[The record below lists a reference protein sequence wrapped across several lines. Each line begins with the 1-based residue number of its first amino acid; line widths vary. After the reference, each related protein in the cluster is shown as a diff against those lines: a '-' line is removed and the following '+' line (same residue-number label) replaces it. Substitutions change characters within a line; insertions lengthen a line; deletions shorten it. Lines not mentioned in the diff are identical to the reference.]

1 MVITGANSS
10 VAAKPHLSYHQLH
23 ADQMQF
29 IDEGQPQ
36 VKSPVI
42 VLDNNNYNLDACGLG
57 NNGRNNGMII

>member
-42 VLDNNNYNLDACGLG
+42 VLDNNN
-57 NNGRNNGMII
+57 